1 MDKNPKKENELI
13 KNPKDIK
20 LLYDLTEDSYSNY
33 ILDGSFIIFNSIDNI
48 LYLIYLTNHNQII
61 NFNFNDKQKIS
72 ELKHYHKHY
81 ITGFK
86 HFFDKKN
93 KRDLIMS
100 ISSEDNNIIIWD
112 IKNLNCILNIV
123 NINKGGV
130 LHSACF
136 LSDKDNYYIVTS
148 NCSQSPFYI
157 NFDPIKIFESN
168 GKLFKE
174 INESNEKTY
183 YIDTYYDNT
192 LSKKYIVTCNF
203 NYVKSYDYEKNELY
217 HKYYDKDEGA
227 HFTFNIYND
236 ENNIKLIESSNMG
249 DIRIW
254 NFHSAELLNKI
265 IVNNKRLF
273 SICLWN
279 NDYLFVGCDDG
290 TIKLIEIKN
299 RNIITSLEGH
309 KNIVLTIKK
318 INHSNYG
325 ECLVSKGFKED
336 QIKIWSFKN

>member
-1 MDKNPKKENELI
+1 MDNNQKKENELI

-33 ILDGSFIIFNSIDNI
+33 ILDDSFIIFNSIDNI

-61 NFNFNDKQKIS
+61 IFNFNEKQKIS

-136 LSDKDNYYIVTS
+136 LNDKDNYYIVTS
-148 NCSQSPFYI
+148 NCAQSPFYI
-157 NFDPIKIFESN
+157 NFDPIKIFDST

-174 INESNEKTY
+174 INGSNEKTF

-217 HKYYDKDEGA
+217 HKYYEKDEGA

-249 DIRIW
+249 VIRIW

-299 RNIITSLEGH
+299 GNIITNLEGH

-318 INHSNYG
+318 INHSIYG
-325 ECLVSKGFKED
+325 ECLASKGFKED